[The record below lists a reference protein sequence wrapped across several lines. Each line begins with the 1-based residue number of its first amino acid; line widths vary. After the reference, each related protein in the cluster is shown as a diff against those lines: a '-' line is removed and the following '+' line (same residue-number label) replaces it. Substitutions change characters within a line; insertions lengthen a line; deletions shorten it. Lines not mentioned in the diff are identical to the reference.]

1 MQKILKK
8 MGFPDIESAATP
20 TQTMPKAVICV
31 DRRVQRL
38 AECMDALGALKK
50 TKDEL
55 KKTKDEKSKVS
66 ETLGK
71 FPGCRSCADLIS
83 TGMQTCK

>member
-38 AECMDALGALKK
+38 AECMDALG
-50 TKDEL
+50 TL

-71 FPGCRSCADLIS
+71 FPGCRSFADLIS